1 MPRRARGLATP
12 TRSGGRASHR
22 VVAWI
27 FDSPPDRP
35 PGTHR
40 RRHGRDRALAVFQPR
55 VAHRRGRGRR
65 KPRRARRLTS
75 LSSSVGQPAHRV
87 VARIFSFAPQRPR
100 PNPPCLAL
108 RPPSPPLHPFRR
120 PFPPRRAP
128 RRPRERD
135 RRPPRRLHLPLR
147 PHRLPLLLP
156 RARRQFGRP
165 ALPPTIRR
173 ATRQERHLRG
183 VHRRPQL

>member
-35 PGTHR
+35 PGTHHR
-40 RRHGRDRALAVFQPR
+40 RDGRDRALAVFQPR

-75 LSSSVGQPAHRV
+75 LSSSVGRPAHRV

-100 PNPPCLAL
+100 PN
-108 RPPSPPLHPFRR
+108 RR
-120 PFPPRRAP
+120 PFLPLPAP
-128 RRPRERD
+128 RRPPERD

-156 RARRQFGRP
+156 RAPRQLGRP
-165 ALPPTIRR
+165 ALPPTI
-173 ATRQERHLRG
+173 
-183 VHRRPQL
+183 